1 MYVLIP
7 VSSVEYLYGCF
18 LFWVYR
24 WRFIIHGGV
33 DGFSRMVVYLQ
44 CSTNNRASTVF
55 DAYMEAVQ
63 NYGLPSR
70 VRSDRGGENVQ
81 VANFMLQHPERG
93 GSFITGRSVHNSRIE
108 RLWRDVFEG
117 CTSMFYNLFCFMEE
131 TGSLDIDNTIHMFSL
146 HYVFLPRIQHSLH
159 AFQTGWNNHPMSS
172 ERGLSPEQQWVQGL
186 ALPWDCFTYIDS
198 KPLYCSEF
206 EFVLEV
212 DEAMYGIDWNAPFS
226 SDDETVD
233 SVTVPVSE
241 CPLSPDEM
249 TQLRV
254 EVDPLAETEDYG
266 ISQYLVTVDFV
277 QSKIALKVLFSYDM
291 NR

>member
-1 MYVLIP
+1 
-7 VSSVEYLYGCF
+7 
-18 LFWVYR
+18 
-24 WRFIIHGGV
+24 
-33 DGFSRMVVYLQ
+33 MVVYLQ

-55 DAYMEAVQ
+55 DADMEAVQ

-93 GSFITGRSVHNSRIE
+93 PDRGSFITGRSVHNSRIE

-146 HYVFLPRIQHSLH
+146 HYVFLLRIQHSLH
-159 AFQTGWNNHPMSS
+159 AFQMGWNHHPMSS

-186 ALPWDCFTYIDS
+186 ALYHGTVSHTLTVSPFT
-198 KPLYCSEF
+198 
-206 EFVLEV
+206 VLDLNFSIVLQV

-266 ISQYLVTVDFV
+266 ISQYLVTVDFE
-277 QSKIALKVLFSYDM
+277 IDH
-291 NR
+291 